1 MTHLNISPLNRRS
14 FLSYVALGTL
24 GLLTKDLLAPASAMA
39 DSEGLGKNFSRLET
53 YHIFV
58 PYTTARVGGKETFI
72 LRSGEPCQVAI
83 PSKTQDSQEITIK
96 GRGQEGKDI
105 TVVLH
110 TLYDRQLGIKEEI
123 YQEIDKNTQFIK
135 EASKAKCKFVYEQ
148 IEDGEYI
155 NDVSALDFLDYVISS
170 SKLDSTIKERYQ
182 IASNNSRL
190 LGTEQ
195 AIEMALSQSKLTE
208 AEKKL
213 IRGTF
218 ASVRASE
225 PVPDFKALTDIDSIV
240 AASALPLEIKQK
252 HFLAS
257 TNLTALTV
265 DFILVKL
272 IEENQEFTT
281 DQKEKYLSTY
291 RQVRAGKRVEDA
303 APLKALD
310 SFISNAEIP
319 ENAKVVYSI
328 ARKQNL
334 DNQVAFGK
342 IIYDFVQNF
351 VAFKQLKDD
360 AKEVKEAGAAIVPLV
375 TKILSLLGVQ
385 TATGV
390 TISSLSGGAATN
402 ATLAALGLGSVASG
416 GLGMLGGLAFV
427 TGGAALIGA
436 AGIVSIALVSE
447 MDSKDQKNLGIAIGT
462 GTIAGAATVLGAWT
476 AATALGVAGTLS
488 GAAAITTT
496 ISALGGLG
504 LITGGSALVA
514 WGTAYMIWLLLKS
527 EKTRDSSEKTRDSSV
542 LHQLETRTYTYT
554 EDIIPGYWGE
564 IFQNNVIPKYG
575 IKEGFSAPNI
585 PLDKLS
591 NALSSWLSI
600 DYGEKVIALI
610 NNSVFNDAKEG
621 VVFTNAKMAWKV
633 FLVSEADSINYENL
647 ATFVNKGSKLTS
659 LLSDAKQKQELFK
672 LKKVV
677 DILSDEKYSTNLSKL
692 QELVAIVGSD
702 KNLSD
707 LVSNEKYKNKLPQ
720 LKNAVAILSDENY
733 SQNLSKLKDVVDV
746 LSNEPDLVKFF
757 SSQLV
762 SQLSDKNYTNDL
774 SRLKKVVDTFQNESD
789 KENFTK
795 LLRQIGQKYSTV

>member
-1 MTHLNISPLNRRS
+1 M
-14 FLSYVALGTL
+14 
-24 GLLTKDLLAPASAMA
+24 
-39 DSEGLGKNFSRLET
+39 

-58 PYTTARVGGKETFI
+58 PYTTARNGGKETFT

-225 PVPDFKALTDIDSIV
+225 PVPDFKALTEIDSIV
-240 AASALPLEIKQK
+240 AASALPLEIKQYY
-252 HFLAS
+252 LSAS
-257 TNLTALTV
+257 TKIAALTV
-265 DFILVKL
+265 NFIVVKL
-272 IEENQEFTT
+272 IKDNQKLTPA
-281 DQKEKYLSTY
+281 QQEKYLSTY
-291 RQVRAGKRVEDA
+291 QQVRAGKRVEDA
-303 APLKALD
+303 AALKSLD

-319 ENAKVVYSI
+319 ENAKVVYSM
-328 ARKQNL
+328 ASKHNL
-334 DNQVAFGK
+334 DNQVASGEK
-342 IIYDFVQNF
+342 ADAFVPTAQEFQKLMN
-351 VAFKQLKDD
+351 D
-360 AKEVKEAGAAIVPLV
+360 AKKRGEAIVPV
-375 TKILSLLGVQ
+375 AQKILSMIGVK

-402 ATLAALGLGSVASG
+402 ATLAFLGGGSVAAG

-427 TGGAALIGA
+427 TGGSALIGA
-436 AGIVSIALVSE
+436 AGILSIALVSE
-447 MDSKDQKNLGIAIGT
+447 MDSADQKNLGIAIGT
-462 GTIAGAATVLGAWT
+462 GTIAGTATVLAAWT
-476 AATALGVAGTLS
+476 AATALEVAGTLS
-488 GAAAITTT
+488 GAAALTAT
-496 ISALGGLG
+496 ISALGGLS

-527 EKTRDSSEKTRDSSV
+527 EKTHDSSEKTRDSSV

-564 IFQNNVIPKYG
+564 IFQKNVIPKSG

-600 DYGEKVIALI
+600 DSEKKVIALI

-621 VVFTNAKMAWKV
+621 VVFTNEKMAWKV

-659 LLSDAKQKQELFK
+659 LLSDAKQKQELSK

-720 LKNAVAILSDENY
+720 LKNAVAILSDEKY

-746 LSNEPDLVKFF
+746 LSNEPGLVQFF

-789 KENFTK
+789 KDNFTK

>member
-14 FLSYVALGTL
+14 FLSYFALGTL
-24 GLLTKDLLAPASAMA
+24 GLLTKDLLDPASAMA
-39 DSEGLGKNFSRLET
+39 DSEGLDKNLSRLET

-58 PYTTARVGGKETFI
+58 PYTTARNGGKETFT
-72 LRSGEPCQVAI
+72 LRSGEPCQVEI
-83 PSKTQDSQEITIK
+83 PSKAQDSQEITIK

-123 YQEIDKNTQFIK
+123 YQEIDKNTQFIE

-155 NDVSALDFLDYVISS
+155 NDVIALDLLDYVIRS
-170 SKLDSTIKERYQ
+170 SKLDNKIKERYE

-225 PVPDFKALTDIDSIV
+225 PVPDFKALTNIDSIV

-257 TNLTALTV
+257 TNSTALTV
-265 DFILVKL
+265 DFILIQL
-272 IEENQEFTT
+272 IEENEKLTP
-281 DQKEKYLSTY
+281 DKREKYLPTY
-291 RQVRAGKRVEDA
+291 LQVRAGKRVEDA
-303 APLKALD
+303 ATLKALD

-328 ARKQNL
+328 ARTQNL
-334 DNQVAFGK
+334 DNQVDYGQ
-342 IIYDFVQNF
+342 IIYDFVE
-351 VAFKQLKDD
+351 AFGDFKELIDD
-360 AKEVKEAGAAIVPLV
+360 AKNGAKKAGAAIVPLA
-375 TKILSLLGVQ
+375 TKILSLLGVE
-385 TATGV
+385 TAKGV

-402 ATLAALGLGSVASG
+402 ATLAFLGFGSVASG
-416 GLGMLGGLAFV
+416 GLGMLGGLAV
-427 TGGAALIGA
+427 LTGGAALIGA
-436 AGIVSIALVSE
+436 AGPLSIVLVSE
-447 MDSKDQKNLGIAIGT
+447 MDSEDKKNLGIAIGT
-462 GTIAGAATVLGAWT
+462 GTIAGTATVLAAWT

-514 WGTAYMIWLLLKS
+514 SGTAYMIWSLLKS
-527 EKTRDSSEKTRDSSV
+527 GKTRDSSE

-564 IFQNNVIPKYG
+564 FFSQKKDVIPQHG
-575 IKEGFSAPNI
+575 IKDGFSAPNI

-591 NALSSWLSI
+591 KALSSWLSL
-600 DYGEKVIALI
+600 DSGEKVIALI
-610 NNSVFNDAKEG
+610 DNSFFKDAKEG
-621 VVFTNAKMAWKV
+621 VVFTNAKIAWKI
-633 FLVSEADSINYENL
+633 FLSEADAINYENL
-647 ATFVNKGSKLTS
+647 AKFVNTESKLTS
-659 LLSDAKQKQELFK
+659 LLSDAKQKQELSK

-677 DILSDEKYSTNLSKL
+677 DILSDDKYSTNLSKL

-733 SQNLSKLKDVVDV
+733 SQNLSKLKEVVDF

-774 SRLKKVVDTFQNESD
+774 SRLKEVVDRFQNESD
-789 KENFTK
+789 KDNFTK

>member
-24 GLLTKDLLAPASAMA
+24 GLLTKDLLDPASAMA
-39 DSEGLGKNFSRLET
+39 DSEGLDKNPSRLET

-58 PYTTARVGGKETFI
+58 PYTTARVGGKQTFT
-72 LRSGEPCQVAI
+72 LRSGEPCQVEI

-123 YQEIDKNTQFIK
+123 YQEIDKNTQFIE

-155 NDVSALDFLDYVISS
+155 NDVIALDFLDYVISS
-170 SKLDSTIKERYQ
+170 SKLDSQIQKRYE

-190 LGTEQ
+190 LGIEQ

-240 AASALPLEIKQK
+240 AASALPLEIKQYY
-252 HFLAS
+252 LSAS
-257 TNLTALTV
+257 TKIAALTV

-272 IEENQEFTT
+272 IEDNQKLTPA
-281 DQKEKYLSTY
+281 QPKKYLSTY
-291 RQVRAGKRVEDA
+291 QQVRAGKRVEDA
-303 APLKALD
+303 AALKSLD
-310 SFISNAEIP
+310 SFISNAEIA

-328 ARKQNL
+328 ASKQNL
-334 DNQVAFGK
+334 DNQVAYGEK
-342 IIYDFVQNF
+342 ADDFDQTVEA
-351 VAFKQLKDD
+351 VKKELKHAFKRGEK
-360 AKEVKEAGAAIVPLV
+360 IVPVAKNL
-375 TKILSLLGVQ
+375 LSMIGVK

-390 TISSLSGGAATN
+390 TISSLSGGAATS
-402 ATLAALGLGSVASG
+402 ATLAFLGGGSVASG
-416 GLGMLGGLAFV
+416 GLGMLGGLAVV

-436 AGIVSIALVSE
+436 AGVLSIALVSE
-447 MDSKDQKNLGIAIGT
+447 MDSEDQKNLGIAIGT
-462 GTIAGAATVLGAWT
+462 GTVAATATVLAAWT
-476 AATALGVAGTLS
+476 VATALEVAGTLS
-488 GAAAITTT
+488 GAAAITAT

-504 LITGGSALVA
+504 LITGGTAVVA
-514 WGTAYMIWLLLKS
+514 GGVAIGIWSYRK
-527 EKTRDSSEKTRDSSV
+527 SEKTRDSSV

-564 IFQNNVIPKYG
+564 FFSQKKDVIPQHG
-575 IKEGFSAPNI
+575 IKDGFSAPNI

-591 NALSSWLSI
+591 KALSSWLSL
-600 DYGEKVIALI
+600 DSGEKVIALI
-610 NNSVFNDAKEG
+610 DNSFFKDAKEG

-647 ATFVNKGSKLTS
+647 AKFAKAESKLTS
-659 LLSDAKQKQELFK
+659 LLSDPNQKQELSK

-720 LKNAVAILSDENY
+720 LKNAVAILSDEKY

-757 SSQLV
+757 SSPLV

-789 KENFTK
+789 KDNFTK

>member
-24 GLLTKDLLAPASAMA
+24 GLLTKDLLDPASAMA
-39 DSEGLGKNFSRLET
+39 DSEGLDKNPSRLET

-58 PYTTARVGGKETFI
+58 PYTTARNGGKETFT

-83 PSKTQDSQEITIK
+83 PSKTPDSQQITIQ
-96 GRGQEGKDI
+96 GRGQDGKDI

-155 NDVSALDFLDYVISS
+155 NDVIALDFLDYVIGS
-170 SKLDSTIKERYQ
+170 SKLDNKIKERYE
-182 IASNNSRL
+182 IASKNSRL
-190 LGTEQ
+190 LGIEQ
-195 AIEMALSQSKLTE
+195 AIEMALTQSKLTE

-225 PVPDFKALTDIDSIV
+225 PVPDFKALTAIDSIV
-240 AASALPLEIKQK
+240 AASALPLEIKEK
-252 HFLAS
+252 YFLAS

-272 IEENQEFTT
+272 LEDNQKLTP
-281 DQKEKYLSTY
+281 DQPKNYLSTY
-291 RQVRAGKRVEDA
+291 QQVRAGKTVEDA
-303 APLKALD
+303 AALKSLD

-328 ARKQNL
+328 ARKHNL
-334 DNQVAFGK
+334 DNQVASGEK
-342 IIYDFVQNF
+342 ADAFVPTDKE
-351 VAFKQLKDD
+351 FKKLMED
-360 AKEVKEAGAAIVPLV
+360 AQKRGAAIVPV
-375 TKILSLLGVQ
+375 AKKILSMIGVK

-402 ATLAALGLGSVASG
+402 ATLAALGFGSVASG
-416 GLGMLGGLAFV
+416 GLGMLGGLAVV

-436 AGIVSIALVSE
+436 AGILSIALVSE
-447 MDSKDQKNLGIAIGT
+447 MDSEDQKNLGIAIGT
-462 GTIAGAATVLGAWT
+462 GTIAGTATVLAVWT
-476 AATALGVAGTLS
+476 AATALEVAGTLS
-488 GAAAITTT
+488 GAAAITAT
-496 ISALGGLG
+496 ISALGGLS

-564 IFQNNVIPKYG
+564 IFQKNVIPKNG

-591 NALSSWLSI
+591 NALSSWLSL
-600 DYGEKVIALI
+600 DSGEKVIALI
-610 NNSVFNDAKEG
+610 NNSAFKDAKEG

-647 ATFVNKGSKLTS
+647 AKFAKAESKLTS
-659 LLSDAKQKQELFK
+659 LLSEPNQKQELSK
-672 LKKVV
+672 LKKIV

-702 KNLSD
+702 QNLSD
-707 LVSNEKYKNKLPQ
+707 LVSNEKYKNKLPK
-720 LKNAVAILSDENY
+720 LKNAVAILLDEKY
-733 SQNLSKLKDVVDV
+733 TQNLSKLKEVVDV
-746 LSNEPDLVKFF
+746 LSNEPDLGKFF

-762 SQLSDKNYTNDL
+762 LQLSDKNYTNDL

-789 KENFTK
+789 KDNFTK

>member
-1 MTHLNISPLNRRS
+1 MTHLNISSLNRRS

-39 DSEGLGKNFSRLET
+39 DSEGSDKNPSRLET

-58 PYTTARVGGKETFI
+58 PYTTARNGGKETFT

-110 TLYDRQLGIKEEI
+110 TLYDRQLRIADQV
-123 YQEIDKNTQFIK
+123 YQEIDKNTQFIE

-155 NDVSALDFLDYVISS
+155 KDVIALDFLDYVIGS
-170 SKLDSTIKERYQ
+170 SKLDNKIKERYE

-195 AIEMALSQSKLTE
+195 AIEMALTQSKLTE

-225 PVPDFKALTDIDSIV
+225 PVPDFKALTEIDSIV
-240 AASALPLEIKQK
+240 AASALPLEIKEYY
-252 HFLAS
+252 LSAS
-257 TNLTALTV
+257 TKIAALTV
-265 DFILVKL
+265 DFIIVVKL
-272 IEENQEFTT
+272 IKDNQKLTPA
-281 DQKEKYLSTY
+281 QQEKYLSTY
-291 RQVRAGKRVEDA
+291 QQVRAGKRVEDA
-303 APLKALD
+303 AALKSLD

-319 ENAKVVYSI
+319 ENAKVVYSM
-328 ARKQNL
+328 ASKHNL
-334 DNQVAFGK
+334 DNQVASGEK
-342 IIYDFVQNF
+342 ADAFVPTAQEFQKLMN
-351 VAFKQLKDD
+351 D
-360 AKEVKEAGAAIVPLV
+360 AKKRGEAIVPV
-375 TKILSLLGVQ
+375 AQKILSMIGVK

-402 ATLAALGLGSVASG
+402 ATLAFLGGGSVAAG

-427 TGGAALIGA
+427 TGGSALIGA
-436 AGIVSIALVSE
+436 AGILSIALVSE
-447 MDSKDQKNLGIAIGT
+447 MDSEDQKNLGIAIGT
-462 GTIAGAATVLGAWT
+462 GTIAGTATVLAAWT
-476 AATALGVAGTLS
+476 AASALGVAGTLS
-488 GAAAITTT
+488 GAAALTAT
-496 ISALGGLG
+496 ISAIGGLS

-514 WGTAYMIWLLLKS
+514 WGTAYMIWSLLKS

-542 LHQLETRTYTYT
+542 LHQLESRTYTYT

-564 IFQNNVIPKYG
+564 IFQKNVIPKYG

-600 DYGEKVIALI
+600 DFGEKVIALI
-610 NNSVFNDAKEG
+610 NNSVFNDGKEG
-621 VVFTNAKMAWKV
+621 VVFTNEKMAWKV
-633 FLVSEADSINYENL
+633 FLVSEAESINYENL

-659 LLSDAKQKQELFK
+659 LLSDSKQKQELSK

-677 DILSDEKYSTNLSKL
+677 DILSDEKYSTNLSEL

-789 KENFTK
+789 KDNFTK

>member
-24 GLLTKDLLAPASAMA
+24 GLLTKDLLDPASAMA
-39 DSEGLGKNFSRLET
+39 DSEGLGKNFSTLEN

-58 PYTTARVGGKETFI
+58 PYTTARNGGEETFT
-72 LRSGEPCQVAI
+72 LRSGEPCQVEI
-83 PSKTQDSQEITIK
+83 PSKAQDSQEITIK
-96 GRGQEGKDI
+96 GRGQDSKDI

-123 YQEIDKNTQFIK
+123 YQEIDKNTQFIE

-155 NDVSALDFLDYVISS
+155 NDVIGLDLLDYVISS
-170 SKLDSTIKERYQ
+170 SKLDKKIKERYE

-218 ASVRASE
+218 ASVRAGE

-257 TNLTALTV
+257 TNSTALTV

-272 IEENQEFTT
+272 IEEN
-281 DQKEKYLSTY
+281 EKLTPAQPKNYLSIY
-291 RQVRAGKRVEDA
+291 QQVRAGKRVEDA
-303 APLKALD
+303 ATLKSLD

-328 ARKQNL
+328 ARTQNL
-334 DNQVAFGK
+334 DNQVDAGK
-342 IIYDFVQNF
+342 IIYDFVQA
-351 VAFKQLKDD
+351 VVEFKELLDD
-360 AKEVKEAGAAIVPLV
+360 AKDAKEAAKKAGAAIVPLA
-375 TKILSLLGVQ
+375 TKILSLLGVE

-390 TISSLSGGAATN
+390 TISSLSGAAATN
-402 ATLAALGLGSVASG
+402 ATLAVLGGGSVAAG
-416 GLGMLGGLAFV
+416 GLGMLGGLAVV

-436 AGIVSIALVSE
+436 AGILSIALGSE
-447 MDSKDQKNLGIAIGT
+447 IDSEDQKNLGIAIGT
-462 GTIAGAATVLGAWT
+462 GTIAGTATVLAVWT
-476 AATALGVAGTLS
+476 AATALEVAGTLS
-488 GAAAITTT
+488 GAAAITAT

-504 LITGGSALVA
+504 LITGGTGLVA
-514 WGTAYMIWLLLKS
+514 GGTAIMIWSVFKS
-527 EKTRDSSEKTRDSSV
+527 GKTRDSSE

-564 IFQNNVIPKYG
+564 IFQNNLIPKYG

-591 NALSSWLSI
+591 NALSSWLSL
-600 DYGEKVIALI
+600 DSGEKVIALI
-610 NNSVFNDAKEG
+610 NNSAFKDAKEG

-633 FLVSEADSINYENL
+633 FLVLEADSINYENL
-647 ATFVNKGSKLTS
+647 AKFAKAESKLTS
-659 LLSDAKQKQELFK
+659 LLSDPNQKQELSK
-672 LKKVV
+672 LKKIV

-702 KNLSD
+702 QNLSD
-707 LVSNEKYKNKLPQ
+707 LVSNEKYKNKLPK
-720 LKNAVAILSDENY
+720 LKNAVAILLDEKY
-733 SQNLSKLKDVVDV
+733 TQNLSKLKEVVDV
-746 LSNEPDLVKFF
+746 LSNEPDLGKFF

>member
-24 GLLTKDLLAPASAMA
+24 GLLTKDLLDPASAMA
-39 DSEGLGKNFSRLET
+39 DSEGLGKNFSTLEN

-58 PYTTARVGGKETFI
+58 PYTTARVGGKQTFT

-83 PSKTQDSQEITIK
+83 PSKTQDSQQITIK
-96 GRGQEGKDI
+96 GRGQDGKDI

-123 YQEIDKNTQFIK
+123 YQEIDKNTQFVE

-148 IEDGEYI
+148 VEDGEYI
-155 NDVSALDFLDYVISS
+155 DDLIALDFLDYVIYS
-170 SKLDSTIKERYQ
+170 SKLGSKIQERYQ
-182 IASNNSRL
+182 IASTNSRL
-190 LGTEQ
+190 LGIWQ
-195 AIEMALSQSKLTE
+195 AIESTLAQSKLTE
-208 AEKKL
+208 EEKKL

-218 ASVRASE
+218 AYVRAGE

-240 AASALPLEIKQK
+240 ASSALPLEIKQSYS
-252 HFLAS
+252 LSSANS
-257 TNLTALTV
+257 RGLTV
-265 DFILVKL
+265 DFILVKQINDSQL
-272 IEENQEFTT
+272 IAE
-281 DQKEKYLSTY
+281 QKQNYLSIY
-291 RQVRAGKRVEDA
+291 QQVRDGKTVEDTA
-303 APLKALD
+303 TLNSLD
-310 SFISNAEIP
+310 SFINKAKIP
-319 ENAKVVYSI
+319 ENAKAVYSI

-334 DNQVAFGK
+334 ENQVASGEK
-342 IIYDFVQNF
+342 ADAFVQTAQ
-351 VAFKQLKDD
+351 AFKDQLTEAKD
-360 AKEVKEAGAAIVPLV
+360 KGAAIVPQATRV
-375 TKILSLLGVQ
+375 LSTLGAE

-390 TISSLSGGAATN
+390 SISSLSGAAATN
-402 ATLAALGLGSVASG
+402 ATLAVLGGGSVAAG
-416 GLGMLGGLAFV
+416 GLGMLGGLAV
-427 TGGAALIGA
+427 ATGGAALIGA
-436 AGIVSIALVSE
+436 AGLLSIALVSE
-447 MDSKDQKNLGIAIGT
+447 MDREDQKNLGIAIGT
-462 GTIAGAATVLGAWT
+462 GTVAGTATILAAWT
-476 AATALGVAGTLS
+476 AASALGAAGTLS
-488 GAAAITTT
+488 GAAAITAT
-496 ISALGGLG
+496 ISTIGGLSVM
-504 LITGGSALVA
+504 TGGAALVA
-514 WGTAYMIWLLLKS
+514 SGTAFLIWSLLKGG
-527 EKTRDSSEKTRDSSV
+527 KTRDSSV

-564 IFQNNVIPKYG
+564 IFQNNLIPKYG

-600 DYGEKVIALI
+600 DSGEKVIALI

-633 FLVSEADSINYENL
+633 FLVSKADSINYQNL
-647 ATFVNKGSKLTS
+647 AKFVNTESKLTS
-659 LLSDAKQKQELFK
+659 LLSDAKQKQELSK

-707 LVSNEKYKNKLPQ
+707 LVSNEKYKNKLPP
-720 LKNAVAILSDENY
+720 LKNAVAILSDEKY

-789 KENFTK
+789 KDNFTK

>member
-24 GLLTKDLLAPASAMA
+24 GLLTKDLLDPASAMA
-39 DSEGLGKNFSRLET
+39 DSEGLGKNFSTLEN

-58 PYTTARVGGKETFI
+58 PYTTARNGGKETFT

-83 PSKTQDSQEITIK
+83 PSKTQDSQQITIK
-96 GRGQEGKDI
+96 GRGQDGKDI

-110 TLYDRQLGIKEEI
+110 TLYDRQLRIADQV
-123 YQEIDKNTQFIK
+123 YQEIDKNTQFIE

-155 NDVSALDFLDYVISS
+155 DDVIALDFLDYVISS
-170 SKLDSTIKERYQ
+170 SKLDNKIKERYQ

-225 PVPDFKALTDIDSIV
+225 PVPDFKALTDIDLIV

-257 TNLTALTV
+257 TNSTALTV

-272 IEENQEFTT
+272 IEEN
-281 DQKEKYLSTY
+281 EKLTPAQPKNYLSTY
-291 RQVRAGKRVEDA
+291 QQVRAGKRVEDA
-303 APLKALD
+303 AALKSLD

-328 ARKQNL
+328 ARTQNL
-334 DNQVAFGK
+334 DNQVDSGK
-342 IIYDFVQNF
+342 IIDDFVQAF
-351 VAFKQLKDD
+351 VEFKELIDD
-360 AKEVKEAGAAIVPLV
+360 AKDPKNAAKKAGAAIVPLA
-375 TKILSLLGVQ
+375 TKILSLLGVE

-402 ATLAALGLGSVASG
+402 ATLAVLGFGSVASG
-416 GLGMLGGLAFV
+416 GLGMLGGLAVV

-436 AGIVSIALVSE
+436 AGILSIALGSE
-447 MDSKDQKNLGIAIGT
+447 IDSEDQKNLGIAIGT
-462 GTIAGAATVLGAWT
+462 GTIAGAATVLAAWT
-476 AATALGVAGTLS
+476 AASALGVAGTLS
-488 GAAAITTT
+488 GAAAITAT

-504 LITGGSALVA
+504 LITGGSAFVA
-514 WGTAYMIWLLLKS
+514 SGTAFMIWSVLQS
-527 EKTRDSSEKTRDSSV
+527 GKTRDLSELH

-564 IFQNNVIPKYG
+564 FLQKNVSLTNG
-575 IKEGFSAPNI
+575 IKDGFFAPNI
-585 PLDKLS
+585 PVEKLS
-591 NALSSWLSI
+591 SALSSWLSL
-600 DYGEKVIALI
+600 DSGEKVIALI
-610 NNSVFNDAKEG
+610 DNSFFKDAKEG
-621 VVFTNAKMAWKV
+621 VVFTNAKIAWKII
-633 FLVSEADSINYENL
+633 LSEAHAINYENL
-647 ATFVNKGSKLTS
+647 AKFVKTESKLTS
-659 LLSDAKQKQELFK
+659 LLSDAKQKQELSK

-692 QELVAIVGSD
+692 QELVTLVGSD

-720 LKNAVAILSDENY
+720 LKYAVAILSEEKY

-762 SQLSDKNYTNDL
+762 SQLSEKNYTNDL
-774 SRLKKVVDTFQNESD
+774 SRLKEVVDRFLNESD
-789 KENFTK
+789 KDNFTK
-795 LLRQIGQKYSTV
+795 LLREIGQKYSTV

>member
-14 FLSYVALGTL
+14 FLSYIALGTL
-24 GLLTKDLLAPASAMA
+24 GLLTKDLLDPASAMA
-39 DSEGLGKNFSRLET
+39 DSEGLGKNFSTLEN

-58 PYTTARVGGKETFI
+58 PYTTARNGGKETFT

-83 PSKTQDSQEITIK
+83 PSKTQDSQQITIK
-96 GRGQEGKDI
+96 GRGQDGKDI

-123 YQEIDKNTQFIK
+123 YQEIDKNTQFIE

-155 NDVSALDFLDYVISS
+155 NDVIALDLLDYVISS
-170 SKLDSTIKERYQ
+170 SKLDNKIKERYQ

-218 ASVRASE
+218 ASVRAGE

-240 AASALPLEIKQK
+240 AASALPLEIKQYY
-252 HFLAS
+252 LPAS
-257 TNLTALTV
+257 NNIAALTV

-272 IEENQEFTT
+272 IEENQELTP
-281 DQKEKYLSTY
+281 DQPKKYLSTY
-291 RQVRAGKRVEDA
+291 QQVRAGKRVEEA
-303 APLKALD
+303 AALKSLD

-328 ARKQNL
+328 ASKHNL
-334 DNQVAFGK
+334 ENQVASSEK
-342 IIYDFVQNF
+342 ADAFVPTDQEI
-351 VAFKQLKDD
+351 KKLMEE
-360 AKEVKEAGAAIVPLV
+360 AKKRGAAIVPV
-375 TKILSLLGVQ
+375 AKKILSMIGVK

-390 TISSLSGGAATN
+390 TISSLSGGAETS
-402 ATLAALGLGSVASG
+402 ATLAFLGGGSVAAG
-416 GLGMLGGLAFV
+416 GLGMLGGLAVV
-427 TGGAALIGA
+427 TGGAALLGA
-436 AGIVSIALVSE
+436 AGVLSIALVSE
-447 MDSKDQKNLGIAIGT
+447 MDSEDQKNLGIAIGT
-462 GTIAGAATVLGAWT
+462 GTIAGTATVLAAWT
-476 AATALGVAGTLS
+476 VATALEVAGTLS
-488 GAAAITTT
+488 GAAAITAT

-504 LITGGSALVA
+504 LITGGTAVVA
-514 WGTAYMIWLLLKS
+514 GGVAIGIWSFRKS
-527 EKTRDSSEKTRDSSV
+527 VKTRDSSM

-564 IFQNNVIPKYG
+564 FFSQNKVSPKYI
-575 IKEGFSAPNI
+575 IKDGFSAPNI

-591 NALSSWLSI
+591 KALSSWLSL

-610 NNSVFNDAKEG
+610 DNSVFKDAKEG
-621 VVFTNAKMAWKV
+621 VVFTNAKMAWKII
-633 FLVSEADSINYENL
+633 LSDAQTINYENL
-647 ATFVNKGSKLTS
+647 AKFVKAESKLTS
-659 LLSDAKQKQELFK
+659 LLSDVKQKQELSK
-672 LKKVV
+672 LKTVV

-692 QELVAIVGSD
+692 QELVTIVGSD

-707 LVSNEKYKNKLPQ
+707 LVSNEKYKNTLPK
-720 LKNAVAILSDENY
+720 LKNAVAILSDEKS
-733 SQNLSKLKDVVDV
+733 SQNLSKLKEVVDV

-774 SRLKKVVDTFQNESD
+774 SRLKEVVDRFLTESD
-789 KENFTK
+789 KDNFTK
-795 LLRQIGQKYSTV
+795 LLRQISQKYSTV

>member
-24 GLLTKDLLAPASAMA
+24 VLLTKDLLDPASAMA
-39 DSEGLGKNFSRLET
+39 DSEVSDKNLSRLET

-58 PYTTARVGGKETFI
+58 PYTTARNGGKETFT

-225 PVPDFKALTDIDSIV
+225 PVPDFKALTEIDSIV
-240 AASALPLEIKQK
+240 AASALPLEIKQYY
-252 HFLAS
+252 LSAS
-257 TNLTALTV
+257 TKIAALTV
-265 DFILVKL
+265 DFIVVKL
-272 IEENQEFTT
+272 IKDNQKLTPA
-281 DQKEKYLSTY
+281 QQEKYLSTY
-291 RQVRAGKRVEDA
+291 QQVRAGKRVEDA
-303 APLKALD
+303 AALKSLD

-319 ENAKVVYSI
+319 ENAKVVYSM
-328 ARKQNL
+328 ASKHNL
-334 DNQVAFGK
+334 DNQVASGEK
-342 IIYDFVQNF
+342 ADAFVPTAQEFQKLMN
-351 VAFKQLKDD
+351 D
-360 AKEVKEAGAAIVPLV
+360 AKKRGEAIVPV
-375 TKILSLLGVQ
+375 AQKILSMIGVK

-402 ATLAALGLGSVASG
+402 ATLAFLGGGSVAAG

-427 TGGAALIGA
+427 TGGSALIGA
-436 AGIVSIALVSE
+436 AGILSIALVSE
-447 MDSKDQKNLGIAIGT
+447 MDSADQKNLGIAIGT
-462 GTIAGAATVLGAWT
+462 GTIAGTATVLAAWT
-476 AATALGVAGTLS
+476 AATALEVAGTLS
-488 GAAAITTT
+488 GAAALTAT
-496 ISALGGLG
+496 ISALGGLS

-527 EKTRDSSEKTRDSSV
+527 EKTHDSSEKTRDSSV

-564 IFQNNVIPKYG
+564 IFQKNVIPKSG

-600 DYGEKVIALI
+600 DSGEKVIALI

-621 VVFTNAKMAWKV
+621 VVFTNEKMAWKV

-659 LLSDAKQKQELFK
+659 LLSDAKQKQELSK

-692 QELVAIVGSD
+692 QELVTIVGSD

-720 LKNAVAILSDENY
+720 LKSAVAILSDENY

-789 KENFTK
+789 KDNFTK